1 MMNVRCKYTVMY
13 STQYILRWCDDD
25 DDDDD
30 DDDRS
35 PPKKRLVIW

>member
-13 STQYILRWCDDD
+13 STKYILRWCDDD

-30 DDDRS
+30 DERS